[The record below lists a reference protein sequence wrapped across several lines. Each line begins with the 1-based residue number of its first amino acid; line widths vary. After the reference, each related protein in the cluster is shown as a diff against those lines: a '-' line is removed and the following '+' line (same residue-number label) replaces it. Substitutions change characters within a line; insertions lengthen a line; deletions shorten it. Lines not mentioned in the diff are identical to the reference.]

1 MVQKHKE
8 RQAIFIEQEAAR
20 TCGRCLEVGK
30 DNQGRSYWKLQ
41 GDPKSLFVSDPS
53 GESTK
58 WYRFLGDEGVASA
71 LVALKR
77 DPILTVLHDYFPAA
91 RQLVK
96 DGTWAG
102 LILRRKFPR
111 VAEILDT
118 EGGLDDDVA
127 AEPGLITVEGG
138 FDAYDESE
146 EVLVESPS
154 GDRLWDAYIVSV
166 SRKPNPEKKNGLII
180 DAYQVHYNGWSTR
193 FVEWVAPYRVVEPN
207 DHNRTL
213 QNELQEEIAAS
224 RYGLPPILNTLNAK
238 DFLDVRD
245 RARGGMSLSDFGK
258 ISSRGAP
265 KSEQRKLSMMK
276 AALLAV
282 EASVPVGSVHNT
294 NSGTWRPEYARQ
306 WRRMVKEADGPGALM
321 RLVIY
326 LEDMI
331 SEDWKRESVGHLLSC
346 LPHRWKAIGEAS
358 ASALA
363 VRITVL
369 DRTIKFATID
379 RKRYSKKKR
388 R

>member
-1 MVQKHKE
+1 MSE
-8 RQAIFIEQEAAR
+8 
-20 TCGRCLEVGK
+20 
-30 DNQGRSYWKLQ
+30 
-41 GDPKSLFVSDPS
+41 PS

-207 DHNRTL
+207 DHNRIL

-245 RARGGMSLSDFGK
+245 RARGGMALSDFGK

-331 SEDWKRESVGHLLSC
+331 SEDWKKESVGHLLSC